1 MPPGRSCPPA
11 QSPETAPCKAR
22 AATTRR
28 GPAGTGPDG
37 QTWAPTPAWLTRPPS
52 VTRCGPHVT
61 DRRQDKR
68 EDHPGLTDL

>member
-1 MPPGRSCPPA
+1 MPPGWSCPPA

-28 GPAGTGPDG
+28 GPAGTGSDG

-52 VTRCGPHVT
+52 DPCCGPHVT
-61 DRRQDKR
+61 DRRRDEQ